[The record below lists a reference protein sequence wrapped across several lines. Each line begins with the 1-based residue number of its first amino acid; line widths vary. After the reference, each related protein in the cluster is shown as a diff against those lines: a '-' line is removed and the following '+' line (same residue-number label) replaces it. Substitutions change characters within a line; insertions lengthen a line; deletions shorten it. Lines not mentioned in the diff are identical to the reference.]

1 MIWVTPSKQ
10 ELVIAETTQGYRVL
24 ETSHPP
30 TYYFPPSSVKMD
42 LIKPSKARRTMCE
55 WKGMAAYHDLQFS
68 KDQGPV
74 VSGRIWSYPQPTP
87 AFTSIKDYLC
97 FYASSQTDP
106 ERLGHWKCVRILQRS
121 EDVTAATR
129 LCGIGADALEA
140 LLKSSLYACRW
151 SMTTR

>member
-1 MIWVTPSKQ
+1 MTPSKQ

-68 KDQGPV
+68 KDQGPIV
-74 VSGRIWSYPQPTP
+74 TGRIWSYPQPTP
-87 AFTSIKDYLC
+87 GFASIKDYLC

-106 ERLGHWKCVRILQRS
+106 ERLGHWKCVRS
-121 EDVTAATR
+121 KKTPYPS
-129 LCGIGADALEA
+129 ALVCPFRYDQD
-140 LLKSSLYACRW
+140 LY
-151 SMTTR
+151 

>member
-1 MIWVTPSKQ
+1 M
-10 ELVIAETTQGYRVL
+10 IAETTQGYRVL

-87 AFTSIKDYLC
+87 AFASIKDYLC
-97 FYASSQTDP
+97 FYASSQTDA
-106 ERLGHWKCVRILQRS
+106 ERLGHWKCVRRS
-121 EDVTAATR
+121 HLHFT
-129 LCGIGADALEA
+129 
-140 LLKSSLYACRW
+140 
-151 SMTTR
+151 